1 MVPAICTKNEG
12 ERRLGDRVR
21 VASLMACR
29 GNFFRNCW
37 GRGARN
43 YMGVQPPKAA
53 LTPETR
59 TGSHCQS
66 MRMLVQ
72 PRKDAPND
80 EAL

>member
-21 VASLMACR
+21 VASLMASR
-29 GNFFRNCW
+29 GYFSRNFW
-37 GRGARN
+37 GRGARS
-43 YMGVQPPKAA
+43 YMVVQPPKAA
-53 LTPETR
+53 LTPEAR

-72 PRKDAPND
+72 LPKDAPNH